1 MAEKDAA
8 TPAVTAND
16 APASSA
22 DAGAEVSL
30 VSAAASPAA
39 APAAADAGAAA
50 APAADAKPAA
60 DAAPAAD
67 AKPAADAAAA
77 PAADAKPDP
86 AAAKPG
92 DTPAAPADAK
102 PGDADPK
109 PAEGEKKPDATKPPG
124 EKPAAEKPGDA
135 KPADAAADAPKAE
148 PRTYEPFKLP
158 DTVKLDDVR
167 VKAFTTVLDDAA
179 LAPQDRA
186 QKLVDLYVEEMGNFE
201 TSMRKRQQDEW
212 KAFNSRQR
220 DEIRNDPE
228 LGGAR
233 MDTTLGMA
241 KSVIEQFGGTDEQV
255 KATLAALSY
264 TGAGNNIGLAR
275 TLHNIALAFAE
286 GDWKPSTPPKAKDGR
301 ATEDKWYG
309 GNGQGG

>member
-8 TPAVTAND
+8 APAVTAND
-16 APASSA
+16 APASVA

-30 VSAAASPAA
+30 VSAAASP
-39 APAAADAGAAA
+39 
-50 APAADAKPAA
+50 
-60 DAAPAAD
+60 DAAP
-67 AKPAADAAAA
+67 AAA

-102 PGDADPK
+102 PGEADPK

-135 KPADAAADAPKAE
+135 KPVDAVADAPKAE

-186 QKLVDLYVEEMGNFE
+186 QKLVDLYVEEMGTFE
-201 TSMRKRQQDEW
+201 SSMRKRQQDEW
-212 KAFNSRQR
+212 KAFNTRQR
-220 DEIRNDPE
+220 EEIRNDPD

-233 MDTTLGMA
+233 MDTALGKA
-241 KSVIEQFGGTDEQV
+241 KWVVEQFGGTDEQV
-255 KATLAALSY
+255 KATLAAMSY
-264 TGAGNNIGLAR
+264 TGAGNNVGVAR
-275 TLHNIALAFAE
+275 VLHNVALFAE
-286 GDWKPSTPPKAKDGR
+286 KVIQEGGFVPSNPPKPKDGR

-309 GNGQGG
+309 SNGQAG